1 MIIVSTN
8 LDDHHVST
16 HLDDHYVSP
25 HLDLKRGED
34 TSGLPGHQW
43 LGGGCALK
51 PVVTHVVIVVI
62 VIMFIIID
70 MIIKIIMMV
79 PFAADYEL
87 SWPD

>member
-8 LDDHHVST
+8 LDDHHIST
-16 HLDDHYVSP
+16 YLDDYVSP

-34 TSGLPGHQW
+34 ASWLPGHQW

-62 VIMFIIID
+62 VIMFITIYI
-70 MIIKIIMMV
+70 IIKTILMV
-79 PFAADYEL
+79 TFAADYEL
-87 SWPD
+87 SWLD